1 MGTLFVATHT
11 PTVVMKCFAVL
22 SSLLVVVAAE
32 AEADAYYG
40 YGGHGLGYGG
50 YGGHGYAGAYRAA
63 IRAPVAYA
71 AAPVAYARSAVV
83 QAVAPVVQAVAPVV
97 QAVAPVVQAAAPV
110 AYAAP
115 VAAPLATIST
125 ETPSSQYRSEDEAG
139 NTAYGYQNINNAA
152 EQRGTGNGRGVA
164 GSYSFRDEAGYHSV
178 SYVADSL
185 GYRITG
191 RSKRSVGPIA
201 PVAYAGVAAPTA
213 YAAYAAPASREA
225 VLTTIQLN
233 PGHATFYRVD

>member
-40 YGGHGLGYGG
+40 YGEHGLGYGG

-83 QAVAPVVQAVAPVV
+83 QAVAPVVQA
-97 QAVAPVVQAAAPV
+97 AAPV

-125 ETPSSQYRSEDEAG
+125 ETTSSQYRSEDEAG
-139 NTAYGYQNINNAA
+139 NTAYAYQNINNAA

-178 SYVADSL
+178 SYVADDF

-213 YAAYAAPASREA
+213 YAAYADPASREA

>member
-1 MGTLFVATHT
+1 MGT

-50 YGGHGYAGAYRAA
+50 YGGHGYAGAYRVA

-71 AAPVAYARSAVV
+71 AAPVAYARS
-83 QAVAPVVQAVAPVV
+83 PVVQAV
-97 QAVAPVVQAAAPV
+97 APV

-125 ETPSSQYRSEDEAG
+125 ETTSSQYRSEDEAG

-178 SYVADSL
+178 SYVADDF

-201 PVAYAGVAAPTA
+201 PVA

>member
-71 AAPVAYARSAVV
+71 AAPVAYA
-83 QAVAPVVQAVAPVV
+83 
-97 QAVAPVVQAAAPV
+97 
-110 AYAAP
+110 AP

-125 ETPSSQYRSEDEAG
+125 VTTSSQYRSEDEAG

-164 GSYSFRDEAGYHSV
+164 GSYSFRDEAGYHTV
-178 SYVADSL
+178 SYVADDF

>member
-71 AAPVAYARSAVV
+71 AAPVAYA
-83 QAVAPVVQAVAPVV
+83 APL
-97 QAVAPVVQAAAPV
+97 
-110 AYAAP
+110 
-115 VAAPLATIST
+115 AAPLATIST
-125 ETPSSQYRSEDEAG
+125 ETTSSQYRSEDEAG

-164 GSYSFRDEAGYHSV
+164 GPYSFRDEAGYHSV
-178 SYVADSL
+178 SCVADDF

-225 VLTTIQLN
+225 
-233 PGHATFYRVD
+233 

>member
-71 AAPVAYARSAVV
+71 AAPIAYARSA
-83 QAVAPVVQAVAPVV
+83 
-97 QAVAPVVQAAAPV
+97 VVQAAAPV

-164 GSYSFRDEAGYHSV
+164 
-178 SYVADSL
+178 
-185 GYRITG
+185 
-191 RSKRSVGPIA
+191 
-201 PVAYAGVAAPTA
+201 
-213 YAAYAAPASREA
+213 
-225 VLTTIQLN
+225 
-233 PGHATFYRVD
+233 

>member
-1 MGTLFVATHT
+1 MGVTLFVATHT

-71 AAPVAYARSAVV
+71 AAPVAYA
-83 QAVAPVVQAVAPVV
+83 APL
-97 QAVAPVVQAAAPV
+97 
-110 AYAAP
+110 
-115 VAAPLATIST
+115 AAPLATIST
-125 ETPSSQYRSEDEAG
+125 ETTSSQYRSEDEAG

-225 VLTTIQLN
+225 VLTTI
-233 PGHATFYRVD
+233 

>member
-83 QAVAPVVQAVAPVV
+83 QAVAPVVQA
-97 QAVAPVVQAAAPV
+97 AAPV

-125 ETPSSQYRSEDEAG
+125 ETTSSQYRSEDEAG
-139 NTAYGYQNINNAA
+139 NTAY
-152 EQRGTGNGRGVA
+152 GRGVA
-164 GSYSFRDEAGYHSV
+164 GSYSFRDEAGYHTV

-191 RSKRSVGPIA
+191 RSKRSVGPNA
-201 PVAYAGVAAPTA
+201 PVAYAGVAARTA

>member
-83 QAVAPVVQAVAPVV
+83 QAVAPVVQAT
-97 QAVAPVVQAAAPV
+97 APV
-110 AYAAP
+110 AS
-115 VAAPLATIST
+115 PLATIST
-125 ETPSSQYRSEDEAG
+125 ETTSSQYRSEDEAG

-164 GSYSFRDEAGYHSV
+164 GSYSFRDEAGYHTV
-178 SYVADSL
+178 SYVADDF

-213 YAAYAAPASREA
+213 YAA
-225 VLTTIQLN
+225 
-233 PGHATFYRVD
+233 